1 VQAKKK
7 MAEKKMLTETE
18 AAAKCIARPIENA
31 STWGAEQAKQASEIL
46 TGLFTT
52 KQIDA
57 ATFGRVNARIGNHSA
72 LRQWAVKQGLLS
84 SEVAEDALC
93 KEVKR
98 ILAMDAAKMAEEY
111 KDLV

>member
-1 VQAKKK
+1 

-18 AAAKCIARPIENA
+18 ATAKCIAKPIDGA
-31 STWGAEQAKQASEIL
+31 STWGAEQAKQASDIL

-57 ATFGRVNARIGNHSA
+57 ATFGRINARIGNHSA
-72 LRQWAVKQGLLS
+72 LRQWAVKQGLLTS
-84 SEVAEDALC
+84 AVEEDALC

-98 ILAMDAAKMAEEY
+98 LLAMDAAKMAEEY
-111 KDLV
+111 KELL

>member
-1 VQAKKK
+1 

-18 AAAKCIARPIENA
+18 ATALCIAKPLDGA
-31 STWGAEQAKQASEIL
+31 STWGAEQAKLASDIL
-46 TGLFTT
+46 TGLFMA

-57 ATFGRVNARIGNHSA
+57 ATFGRINARIGNHSA
-72 LRQWAVKQGLLS
+72 LRQWAVKQGLLT

>member
-1 VQAKKK
+1 
-7 MAEKKMLTETE
+7 M
-18 AAAKCIARPIENA
+18 AKCIAKPIENA
-31 STWGAEQAKQASEIL
+31 STWGAEQAKQASDIL
-46 TGLFTT
+46 MSLFMT

-57 ATFGRVNARIGNHSA
+57 ATVGRINARIGNHSA
-72 LRQWAVKQGLLS
+72 LRQWAVKQGLLTS
-84 SEVAEDALC
+84 AVEEDPLC